1 MTLNTLC
8 EENMKPNPRRSD
20 GAPGAQLFW
29 KITLTVVC
37 AIAGGILLLY
47 VFKVL

>member
-1 MTLNTLC
+1 MTLNTQC
-8 EENMKPNPRRSD
+8 EENMKPNPRQSND
-20 GAPGAQLFW
+20 APGAQLFW

-37 AIAGGILLLY
+37 SIAGGIFLLY